1 MAKKS
6 KSEAI
11 CNDPFGFMAGTV
23 IEGSETLIADAE
35 SWSESPSDP
44 LNHDPKANETSGSDS
59 ANSTNS

>member
-6 KSEAI
+6 KHKPI
-11 CNDPFGFMAGTV
+11 HPGPFGFMAGTV
-23 IEGSETLIADAE
+23 IEGSEAVTADTE

-44 LNHDPKANETSGSDS
+44 LGHDPKADETAGSDS